1 MVSEAGTV
9 RLVEL
14 ELRPMVPPPDPLSV
28 TVQVLEAPEVNVP
41 GLHVMELITVTAAV
55 TDVAPVAVTAIASPA
70 GEAPRLLLIVTGTAS
85 LPDGVTDRVATTPSE
100 MALEFNPHATHS

>member
-9 RLVEL
+9 RFVEL
-14 ELRPMVPPPDPLSV
+14 ELRPMVPPPNPLSV
-28 TVQVLEAPEVNVP
+28 TVQVLEAPEDSDA
-41 GLHVMELITVTAAV
+41 GLHVRELIAV
-55 TDVAPVAVTAIASPA
+55 TEPITAPVAVIAISLPA

-100 MALEFNPHATHS
+100 MGVEFKPQATQL